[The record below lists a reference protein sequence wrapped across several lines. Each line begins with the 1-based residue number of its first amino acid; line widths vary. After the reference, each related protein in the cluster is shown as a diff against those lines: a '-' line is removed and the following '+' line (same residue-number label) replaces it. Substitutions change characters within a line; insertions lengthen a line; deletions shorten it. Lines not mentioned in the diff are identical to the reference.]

1 MNEHDELVAIQRCLA
16 GDSRGF
22 NEVAKKYLKPIYNLA
37 LRMVQDSD
45 LAADIVQSTFI
56 KAFERLHTFDQK
68 QRFFSWL
75 YRIAIHESINALERN
90 KSTVSYSEEPVSKEP
105 SPSDNL
111 LHRERD
117 EAIQSALMKLPAD
130 QRAVV
135 VLRHFMD
142 FSYGD
147 LAEMLLIP
155 EKTVKSRLFSAR
167 ERLKELLHTNRFL

>member
-1 MNEHDELVAIQRCLA
+1 MNEHDELVAIRQCLA
-16 GDSRGF
+16 GDSTGF
-22 NEVAKKYLKPIYNLA
+22 NEVAKNYLKPIYNLA

-56 KAFERLHTFDQK
+56 KAFERLHTFEQGQK
-68 QRFFSWL
+68 FFSWL
-75 YRIAIHESINALERN
+75 YRIAIHESLNVLE
-90 KSTVSYSEEPVSKEP
+90 KSRPTTSFLDEPRSHEL
-105 SPSDNL
+105 SPSDKL

-117 EAIQSALMKLPAD
+117 EAIQKALMKLSVE
-130 QRAVV
+130 QRTVV

-147 LAEMLLIP
+147 MAEMLLIP

-167 ERLKELLHTNRFL
+167 QRLKELLHANRFL